1 MSVIIDPNL
10 SIMIEIRN
18 DINICYFHVK
28 NTTINSPIVIRH
40 NDSTTTTFKA
50 DDVVII
56 IHNDI
61 KYITK

>member
-10 SIMIEIRN
+10 SIMIETRN

-40 NDSTTTTFKA
+40 NDSTTTFKA